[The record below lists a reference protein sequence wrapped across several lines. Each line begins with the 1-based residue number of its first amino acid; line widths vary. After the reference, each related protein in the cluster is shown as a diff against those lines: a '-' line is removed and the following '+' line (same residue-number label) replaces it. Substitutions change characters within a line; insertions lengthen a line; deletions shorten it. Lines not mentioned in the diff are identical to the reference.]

1 MIKMLF
7 NLAIT
12 VAILASLSACDSM
25 RSAAYAGGGAVAGGA
40 LAGGIGYAASKG
52 NIQTTAISA
61 AGGAVG
67 GAVLGGLFSGH
78 QKAKKDKAK
87 EEGYQLG
94 ESDAV
99 KRQYWIARNLQMGKR
114 NGEENP
120 YHTRYYIF
128 NIQPDPQA
136 SINHVPYNVTLP
148 VLE

>member
-1 MIKMLF
+1 MIKTF
-7 NLAIT
+7 FTLA
-12 VAILASLSACDSM
+12 VAAAVLVSLSACDGL

-40 LAGGIGYAASKG
+40 LAGGVGYAASKG
-52 NIQTTAISA
+52 NLQTTAISA

-67 GAVLGGLFSGH
+67 GAILGGMFSGH
-78 QKAKKDKAK
+78 QKAKKDQAR

-99 KRQYWIARNLQMGKR
+99 KRQYWIARNVQMGKS

-120 YHTRYYIF
+120 YQTRYYTF
-128 NIQPDPQA
+128 NIAPDPQA
-136 SINHVPYNVTLP
+136 NVNRVPYNVTLP